1 MEMDGMEWMEGK
13 MGLNEGQMM
22 KVDFGNAHFGGLGLT
37 NRRNRTNWIER
48 NWAHL
53 GALDSS
59 DRF

>member
-1 MEMDGMEWMEGK
+1 MR
-13 MGLNEGQMM
+13 LNEGQMM

-53 GALDSS
+53 GVLDSS